1 MQLHELKPKTKN
13 KSKKIRGRGG
23 KRGSYS
29 GRGIKG
35 QKSRAGRRIRPQ
47 LRDIIKKIPKKR
59 GYKFKPVRDNIPV
72 VTIDIIN
79 KKFQEGETITPLK
92 LFRRGLIKNLG
103 KKKLKAKILSN
114 GVLSKKIFVSGCEI
128 SNSTKE
134 KILKA
139 GGDIKN

>member
-59 GYKFKPVRDNIPV
+59 GYKFKPVRDDIPV